1 MMAQSTS
8 FIVLVAAL
16 LINTLFYCSAEN
28 VYCVTPTATS
38 CSSCPHNS
46 THCATLS
53 EYAQEAEM
61 YFTSDT
67 TMVFLPGDHTLDR
80 SVTVVNVARLTMW
93 GEFSSNNMATVVRN
107 GSVEFCFTNMVDFN
121 IYFLAFTSYNRSW
134 SYGSHP
140 ASNYALFLQSIQNA
154 ELVNCSFHDNIG
166 TALAVNNTSVT
177 LVENKFTHNQCACR
191 SFSEM
196 CELGCG
202 ITTLNS
208 YLTFT
213 GNTSFH
219 DNTQTAHHSYAYC
232 AGAIWASA
240 SSLHFTGTNNFID
253 NSANGINSVGAIY
266 AQADTLLSFNG
277 TSNFAHNSA
286 DVGGVIGTVDN
297 VAFTFNGTN
306 VFFNNSASDSGGA
319 IFASSNTLLNF
330 IGTNEFSHNS
340 ANSGGAIFAVTNT
353 SLIFI
358 GTNNFTR
365 NSAGIG
371 GGAVV
376 TAENCVL
383 TFNGTNNFINNLANN
398 GGAIYAGTNILLIFI
413 GSNDFTHNS
422 VGIFGGAVVTAD
434 NVTVTFNGTNNF
446 TSNSASDGGAIFAVS
461 NTLLNFIGTN
471 DFSHNSAEQHGGVI
485 ATGNAVLTFNGTNYF
500 INNSADVGGAID
512 TLENGVLTFY
522 ATTYFI
528 NNSADMGGA
537 INTVDNSVLTFNGT
551 NYFINNSAD
560 VGGAIDTLDNGAL
573 TFYATTYFIN
583 NSANNGGGAINAVIN
598 ISLIFIGTNNFT
610 HNSAGIGGGAVVTAN
625 NVTVT
630 FNGTNNFTSNSAS
643 DSGGAI
649 LAVNNTLLNFIGTND
664 FSHNSAEHHGGAIV
678 TGNAVLTFNG
688 TNYFINNSADVG
700 GAINTVDNGVLT
712 INGTNYFINN
722 SADTKGG
729 AVVTA
734 KNCVLTFNGTNYFI
748 NNSANNGGAI
758 YAVTNISLIFIGI
771 NNFTHNS
778 AGIEGGA
785 IVTVDNGVL
794 IFNGTNN
801 FINNSA
807 KNGGAIFAVVHTSSY
822 FTGTSSFSNNSA
834 IQGGAI
840 SANSDIIL
848 TFSGNISFTNNG
860 HNIRESRGGAMHLAI
875 SSTFFVLPHTI
886 MCWENNHANLG
897 GAIYVLTAI
906 PFIQCKIT
914 QIAKFIQRKE
924 CFFRLSG
931 QNLSSDLDVQLV
943 FKNNSADAAGSVLY
957 GGAIDN
963 CGRDAYYSGE
973 VFDKVVHYEAD
984 DTASSISSDPFRIC
998 LCNLNN
1004 HPNCSQSMKT
1014 LSAYPGETF
1023 QVSVVSVGQRNG
1035 IVPAAVRSH
1044 MDKGRLASSQYIQQT
1059 TKMCTTLNYTVFSQ
1073 EDVSLE
1079 LYPEGPCSTV
1089 SAKLF
1094 LKLSISQ
1101 SCPPGFSLE
1110 NSSMSCVCDR
1120 ALQKYTNNCNITN
1133 GLAQIARESDDTFW
1147 VSYDQYHRLTVHPYC
1162 PSDNCVSHAVNFS
1175 LNNADMQCAYNKS
1188 GLLCGACKNEC
1199 SLVLGT
1205 SHCKQCTNYHLYLLI
1220 PFAAMGVALVFLLLV
1235 CKLTVATGTLSG
1247 LVFYANIVGEICT
1260 IILPVQSTDVL
1271 SVFIAWLN
1279 LDFGIETCFYNGM
1292 DAYSNTWLQFV
1303 FPVYIWVLV
1312 GLMILVSH
1320 YSQRFAYLLGNNPV
1334 SVLATLILLSYAKIL
1349 RTLITTVYFTHL
1361 EYPTYSRSVWFYD
1374 ANIDYI
1380 IGKHI
1385 PLFLVAVLVFF
1396 FLFLPYTL
1404 LLLFGQWL
1412 QAISHLRLFSWVN
1425 SARLKPFMDAY
1436 HAPYK
1441 AKHRYWPGLLL
1452 VLRFALLLVFALNPQ
1467 QDPNINLLA
1476 ILVGAGILQL
1486 WAWVSGGVYK
1496 NWCLDALEG
1505 SFTLNLIILG
1515 ATTYY
1520 VNHLG
1525 GNQLAVGYTSVII
1538 ALATFIGI
1546 LAYHIFQQLRHTKL
1560 WKKVP
1565 KLNLEFKKKLNTK
1578 QAVNNLN
1585 NPINA
1590 PTESVNLDQLREPWL
1605 DDLLQPTHSSF

>member
-1 MMAQSTS
+1 
-8 FIVLVAAL
+8 
-16 LINTLFYCSAEN
+16 
-28 VYCVTPTATS
+28 
-38 CSSCPHNS
+38 
-46 THCATLS
+46 
-53 EYAQEAEM
+53 
-61 YFTSDT
+61 
-67 TMVFLPGDHTLDR
+67 MVFLSGDHVIDR
-80 SVTVVNVARLTMW
+80 NITVVNVPRLTMW
-93 GEFSSNNMATVVRN
+93 GEFSSNNMATIVRN
-107 GSVEFCFTNMVDFN
+107 GSVGFSFTNMVDFK
-121 IYFLAFTSYNRSW
+121 IYFLAFTSYSRSW
-134 SYGSHP
+134 SYGSNP
-140 ASNYALFLQSIQNA
+140 ASNSALFLQSIQNA
-154 ELVNCSFHDNIG
+154 ELVNCSFHENIG
-166 TALAVNNTSVT
+166 TAFAVNNTSVT
-177 LVENKFTHNQCACR
+177 LVENKFMHNQCACR

-196 CELGCG
+196 HELGCG

-213 GNTSFH
+213 GNTYFH
-219 DNTQTAHHSYAYC
+219 DNTQTAFHSYANC
-232 AGAIWASA
+232 AGAIWASV

-253 NSANGINSVGAIY
+253 NSANGLNSVGAIY

-319 IFASSNTLLNF
+319 IFAGSNTLFNFIGTNEFSHNSAEHYGGAIFAITNISLIFIGTNNFNHNSANVGGAIDTLENGVLTFYATTYFIKNSAEQNGGAINAVINISLIFIGTNNFTHNSAGIEGGAVVTAANVIVTFNGTNNFTSNSASDSGGAIFAVSNTLLNF

-340 ANSGGAIFAVTNT
+340 AEHHGGAIATDNAALTFN
-353 SLIFI
+353 
-358 GTNNFTR
+358 GTNYFI
-365 NSAGIG
+365 NSSANV
-371 GGAVV
+371 GGAIDTV
-376 TAENCVL
+376 ENGVL
-383 TFNGTNNFINNLANN
+383 TFNGTNYFINNSADV
-398 GGAIYAGTNILLIFI
+398 GGAI
-413 GSNDFTHNS
+413 
-422 VGIFGGAVVTAD
+422 
-434 NVTVTFNGTNNF
+434 
-446 TSNSASDGGAIFAVS
+446 
-461 NTLLNFIGTN
+461 NTLDNC
-471 DFSHNSAEQHGGVI
+471 
-485 ATGNAVLTFNGTNYF
+485 VLTFNGTNYF

-512 TLENGVLTFY
+512 TLENGVLTF
-522 ATTYFI
+522 
-528 NNSADMGGA
+528 
-537 INTVDNSVLTFNGT
+537 NGT
-551 NYFINNSAD
+551 N
-560 VGGAIDTLDNGAL
+560 
-573 TFYATTYFIN
+573 YFIN
-583 NSANNGGGAINAVIN
+583 NSANNGGGAIYAVTN
-598 ISLIFIGTNNFT
+598 ISLTFVGTNNFT
-610 HNSAGIGGGAVVTAN
+610 HNSASIGGGGAVVIVDNCALFFNGTSYFINNSANSGGAVVTAN
-625 NVTVT
+625 N
-630 FNGTNNFTSNSAS
+630 G
-643 DSGGAI
+643 
-649 LAVNNTLLNFIGTND
+649 
-664 FSHNSAEHHGGAIV
+664 
-678 TGNAVLTFNG
+678 
-688 TNYFINNSADVG
+688 
-700 GAINTVDNGVLT
+700 
-712 INGTNYFINN
+712 
-722 SADTKGG
+722 
-729 AVVTA
+729 
-734 KNCVLTFNGTNYFI
+734 VLTFNGTNYFI
-748 NNSANNGGAI
+748 NNSANNGGGGAI
-758 YAVTNISLIFIGI
+758 YAVNNISLTFIGV

-785 IVTVDNGVL
+785 VVTAENGVL
-794 IFNGTNN
+794 TFNGTNY

-807 KNGGAIFAVVHTSSY
+807 NSGGAIFAVFRVSSC

-840 SANSDIIL
+840 SANSDITL
-848 TFSGNISFTNNG
+848 TFSGNIRFTNNG
-860 HNIRESRGGAMHLAI
+860 HNIRDSHGGAMHLAI
-875 SSTFFVLPHTI
+875 NSTFFVLPHTI
-886 MCWENNHANLG
+886 MWWENNYANLG

-906 PFIQCKIT
+906 PFIQCKMT
-914 QIAKFIQRKE
+914 QITTFSIPRKE
-924 CFFRLSG
+924 CFFQLPG
-931 QNLSSDLDVQLV
+931 QNLSSGLDVQLV

-957 GGAIDN
+957 GGTIDN
-963 CGRDAYYSGE
+963 CDLEVDYSGKL
-973 VFDKVVHYEAD
+973 FDKLVHYEAD

-998 LCNLNN
+998 LCSLNN

-1035 IVPAAVRSH
+1035 IVPAAVRSR

-1089 SAKLF
+1089 STKLF

-1110 NSSMSCVCDR
+1110 NSSMSCVCDQT
-1120 ALQKYTNNCNITN
+1120 LQKYTNNCNITN
-1133 GLAQIARESDDTFW
+1133 GLGQIARDSDDTFW
-1147 VSYDQYHRLTVHPYC
+1147 VCYDQYQRLIVHPYC
-1162 PSDNCVSHAVNFS
+1162 PLDAVNFS
-1175 LNNADMQCAYNKS
+1175 LNNTDMQRAYNKS
-1188 GLLCGACKNEC
+1188 GLLCGACKNEY

-1220 PFAAMGVALVFLLLV
+1220 PFALMGIALVFLLLV
-1235 CKLTVATGTLSG
+1235 CKLIVATGTLSG
-1247 LVFYANIVGEICT
+1247 LVFYANIVGEIRT
-1260 IILPVQSTDVL
+1260 IILPVKSTDVL

-1320 YSQRFAYLLGNNPV
+1320 FSRRFAYLLGNNPV

-1361 EYPTYSRSVWFYD
+1361 EYPTYNRSVWFYD

-1385 PLFLVAVLVFF
+1385 PLFLAAVLVFF

-1412 QAISHLRLFSWVN
+1412 QAISHLRFFSWVN
-1425 SARLKPFMDAY
+1425 NARLKPFMDAY

-1452 VLRFALLLVFALNPQ
+1452 VLRFVLLLVFALNPQ
-1467 QDPNINLLA
+1467 QDPNVNLLA

-1515 ATTYY
+1515 ATTHY
-1520 VNHLG
+1520 VNHSG

-1538 ALATFIGI
+1538 AFATFIGI

-1565 KLNLEFKKKLNTK
+1565 KLNLELMKKLNTK
-1578 QAVNNLN
+1578 RAVNNLN
-1585 NPINA
+1585 NPIND

-1605 DDLLQPTHSSF
+1605 EDLLQPTHSSF